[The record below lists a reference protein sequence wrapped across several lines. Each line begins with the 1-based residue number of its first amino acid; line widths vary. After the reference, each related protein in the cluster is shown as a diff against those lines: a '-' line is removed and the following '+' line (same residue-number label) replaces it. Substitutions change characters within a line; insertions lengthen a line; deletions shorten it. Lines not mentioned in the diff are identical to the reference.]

1 MRTNQQTLSE
11 GALVAQFKERVHHLE
26 SDLLLLASCHLSL
39 SLSHHASCQA
49 VLSNK
54 TIKRPKESEKN
65 LVGRMLLKH
74 SHGSVRWTEGDA
86 DENKSQI

>member
-39 SLSHHASCQA
+39 SLSLITFPVKLYFQIKPLKGPKK
-49 VLSNK
+49 VNK
-54 TIKRPKESEKN
+54 TWYAECF
-65 LVGRMLLKH
+65 
-74 SHGSVRWTEGDA
+74 
-86 DENKSQI
+86 